1 MNDPK
6 SIHKRFLDYR
16 DKHVSFGRKMTQ
28 VDLPTFT
35 TLDAEYYDLRA
46 KGAARDDDQEA
57 RIEELAHLLH
67 RD

>member
-16 DKHVSFGRKMTQ
+16 DKHVYFGRDMKIF
-28 VDLPTFT
+28 DLPTFT
-35 TLDAEYYDLRA
+35 TFDAEYYELRA
-46 KGAARDDDQEA
+46 RGEDRDDDQEA
-57 RIEELAHLLH
+57 RLEELAHLLH